1 MDNLRLRPYTLG
13 MPRRL
18 SVRVLGQD
26 AWPDARAEQRSYWLS
41 RPPAARVDAGRD
53 LLRRVHGWFHLTSP
67 CRSAFFGAIKH
78 HR

>member
-1 MDNLRLRPYTLG
+1 

-26 AWPDARAEQRSYWLS
+26 AWPDARVEQRSYWLS

-53 LLRRVHGWFHLTSP
+53 LLRRVRAWFHLTIPS
-67 CRSAFFGAIKH
+67 RSAFFGAIKH
-78 HR
+78 LH